1 MIILSEK
8 HKPQSSHLCADVNAE
23 RGERRGL
30 VCSDGQ
36 SEDCGSTEPAIA
48 PYAIALQVHA

>member
-30 VCSDGQ
+30 VCLDGQ